1 MTQALTTGNSIK
13 PLRNVAAMTMLA
25 TELMD
30 RTFGLPGLGVFH
42 GPSGLGKSF
51 ASASVCASLDAIHI
65 SIESDW
71 TASMLYFAILSELGV
86 TARGTVA
93 EKSYQCKQE
102 LMRANRLL
110 ILDEADYL
118 IKKRSSPMIER
129 VRDIHDK
136 AGIPIILVGMEELPQ
151 KLRQW
156 EQVDNRVYRWVG
168 AERADLQD
176 TEMLADHY
184 ANGITITSDLLEHIR
199 TRNDGVVRKM
209 AMDFAYVAQQSH
221 LMGLNT
227 MSLDQWGEAPFLRNE
242 APRSRRVA

>member
-1 MTQALTTGNSIK
+1 MTHALTTGNSIK
-13 PLRNVAAMTMLA
+13 PLRNVAALTLLA
-25 TELMD
+25 TELID

-65 SIESDW
+65 SVESDW
-71 TASMLYFAILSELGV
+71 TASMLYFAILAELGV
-86 TARGTVA
+86 RAKGTVA

-118 IKKRSSPMIER
+118 IKKRASPMIER

-156 EQVDNRVYRWVG
+156 EQVDNRIYRWVG
-168 AERADLQD
+168 AERADMQD
-176 TEMLADHY
+176 AQMLADHY
-184 ANGITITSDLLEHIR
+184 APSVEISADLLDHIR

-209 AMDFAYVAQQSH
+209 AMDFAYVAQQSQ
-221 LMGLNT
+221 LMSLAT
-227 MSLDQWGEAPFLRNE
+227 MSLDQWGGAPFLRNE